1 MKILV
6 ASDLHGSLENGKLL
20 LERFEKEKA
29 DKLVLLGDLYYHG
42 PRNPLT
48 EGYDPMAL
56 ANLLNHYKDKLFVI
70 KGNCDSE
77 VDEMV
82 SEFKFHQGY
91 ANLDIGEGKTLT
103 ITHGHLYD
111 NHAYPPDCGEVFLF
125 GHIHTGFLERR
136 EDGGIVGNPGSVSL
150 PKNGTPKS
158 YLTIES
164 SFVTLKTLDGMQIDR
179 LEILSVRKE

>member
-1 MKILV
+1 MV
-6 ASDLHGSLENGKLL
+6 ASDLHGSFDNGKILM
-20 LERFEKEKA
+20 ERFELEKA

-56 ANLLNHYKDKLFVI
+56 ANLLNYYKDKIFAI

-82 SEFKFHQGY
+82 SEFKLNPGY
-91 ANLDIGEGKTLT
+91 AHVDIGGGKRLT
-103 ITHGHLYD
+103 VTHGHLYD
-111 NHAYPPDCGEVFLF
+111 NHAYPPYLGDIFLF

-136 EDGGIVGNPGSVSL
+136 ADGGIVGNPGSISL

-158 YLTIES
+158 YITIDENA
-164 SFVTLKTLDGMQIDR
+164 VTLKTLDGMQ
-179 LEILSVRKE
+179 LAQMSL